1 MVPWHG
7 NETET
12 LGLRKDE
19 QMRNKKFK
27 RHIAYEVLT
36 ILGMLALLLFICR
49 LWPILLLVILG
60 IFIAAL
66 RLLFLSFPKVEEVH
80 PLLPPART
88 EPTEQEMQ
96 DMTFGAV
103 QKRIT
108 ELVTA
113 DYPDARWVWKTP
125 NAKSNIAAGNE
136 VRILLNRAGGYREA
150 IVVIRGFQVTGLTY
164 PQAAEAPE
172 APEPE
177 QVGSE
182 TPSETS
188 EAPKENYE
196 YLAFEWVDAHAVE
209 LNERCNE
216 CIAQG
221 FSMLE
226 ISEAELPARES
237 WPDICRELARNGME
251 HCSCT
256 ETGIIIDFTQR
267 PCRKE

>member
-80 PLLPPART
+80 PLLPPAQT

-136 VRILLNRAGGYREA
+136 VRILLNLSADRRS
-150 IVVIRGFQVTGLTY
+150 T
-164 PQAAEAPE
+164 
-172 APEPE
+172 
-177 QVGSE
+177 
-182 TPSETS
+182 
-188 EAPKENYE
+188 
-196 YLAFEWVDAHAVE
+196 
-209 LNERCNE
+209 
-216 CIAQG
+216 
-221 FSMLE
+221 
-226 ISEAELPARES
+226 
-237 WPDICRELARNGME
+237 
-251 HCSCT
+251 
-256 ETGIIIDFTQR
+256 
-267 PCRKE
+267 